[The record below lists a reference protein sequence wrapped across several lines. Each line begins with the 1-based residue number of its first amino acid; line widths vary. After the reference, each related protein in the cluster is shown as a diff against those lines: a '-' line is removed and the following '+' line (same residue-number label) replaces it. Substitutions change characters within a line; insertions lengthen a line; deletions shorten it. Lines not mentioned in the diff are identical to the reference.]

1 MALSNASILHS
12 PTLPLSSRRAVL
24 RCTAISTRHTPTRL
38 ATTSFCFDSLKETS
52 SIDVARAEGRP
63 LDVPLLSPFTIAS
76 SRLDKVTNVA
86 IRVELRNG
94 NVGWGEAP
102 VLPSVTAEDQKT
114 ALEAAADA
122 CDLLV
127 KSRPMNLGAV
137 LAEVDRL
144 LPGHDFASV
153 RSLF

>member
-1 MALSNASILHS
+1 V
-12 PTLPLSSRRAVL
+12 T
-24 RCTAISTRHTPTRL
+24 
-38 ATTSFCFDSLKETS
+38 
-52 SIDVARAEGRP
+52 
-63 LDVPLLSPFTIAS
+63 LLSPFTIAS

-102 VLPSVTAEDQKT
+102 VLPSVTSEDQKT

-153 RSLF
+153 RSFVLILYNFFEFWMPWKWQMSLFSFCEG